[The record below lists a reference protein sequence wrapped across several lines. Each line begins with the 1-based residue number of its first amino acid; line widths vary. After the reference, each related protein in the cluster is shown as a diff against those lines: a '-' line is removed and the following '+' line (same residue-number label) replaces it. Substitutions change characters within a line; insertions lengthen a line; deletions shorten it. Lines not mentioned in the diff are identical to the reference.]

1 MEKKGNLLNIVA
13 LYGILFAL
21 LIAAQVF
28 VTATVE
34 PGSMVSAILNLVMLA
49 LSVLIPF
56 MAVKAYKNQ
65 IGQMSFGK
73 ALKVAVLVGL
83 AGGFLGGLYAMIYYK
98 FINPEAVDKM
108 MEISREAIEKLGLI
122 KDPELVDKQ
131 MEITR
136 SWFIPGQF
144 GGALFSGLLYGVIGG
159 VIGGLV
165 FRTPSEDY

>member
-28 VTATVE
+28 VTATIE
-34 PGSMVSAILNLVMLA
+34 PNSMFSTILSVAMLA
-49 LSVLIPF
+49 LSILIPF

-65 IGQMSFGK
+65 TEQMSIGK

-83 AGGFLGGLYAMIYYK
+83 AGGFLGGLYAMVYYK
-98 FINPEAVDKM
+98 FINPEGIDRV
-108 MEISREAIEKLGLI
+108 MEISREAIEKMGLST
-122 KDPELVDKQ
+122 DPDLVDKQ
-131 MEITR
+131 MEMTR
-136 SWFIPGQF
+136 KMFIPGQF

-165 FRTPSEDY
+165 YKSDSEEY